1 MLEIILTVAGVWL
14 IDFGYGAARAAAQND
29 DFLTVTKVVVLATA
43 ALAITGGIALIRAGA

>member
-14 IDFGYGAARAAAQND
+14 IDFGHGAARAAAQND

>member
-14 IDFGYGAARAAAQND
+14 IYFGCSAARTAAQYD
-29 DFLTVTKVVVLATA
+29 VIGIVTKVVVFVAS